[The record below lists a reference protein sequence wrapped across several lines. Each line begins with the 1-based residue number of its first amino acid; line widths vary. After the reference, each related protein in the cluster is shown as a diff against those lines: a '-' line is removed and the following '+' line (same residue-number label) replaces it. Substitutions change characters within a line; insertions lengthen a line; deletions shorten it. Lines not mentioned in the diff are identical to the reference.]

1 MENKINEVLEKLE
14 QLKEN
19 NVSHDE
25 LGQTMGFHEVEM
37 IKNEI
42 SNYLNTLLNDYKQN
56 LKAFPKNTTDKFI
69 EKAKNTIVNLEGMIN
84 NIEKTIEKGVNQ
96 PEYPNRRSNIINQFK
111 TYYDEV
117 EGDFHIYES
126 KLSFQKIKKLE
137 MDHSGVSAK
146 EGELNT
152 LLKSV
157 KEKEGEISKILGTV
171 RDKMIA
177 KGLEETAGTFDGLR
191 KNHLDR
197 ENKWFVTS
205 IIFSIILVVLLIVFF
220 FHKNELGTTN
230 ALIVYY
236 VKKIALISVTAIFLK
251 ISIKRNNLERNL
263 RIIYDHRATVLEQYK
278 IFEGAIGDDEAAKNQ
293 FRLEIAKYIFS
304 DPDSGYNKDA
314 KNENL
319 NVSPIFQLA
328 DKFTS

>member
-1 MENKINEVLEKLE
+1 
-14 QLKEN
+14 
-19 NVSHDE
+19 
-25 LGQTMGFHEVEM
+25 
-37 IKNEI
+37 
-42 SNYLNTLLNDYKQN
+42 
-56 LKAFPKNTTDKFI
+56 
-69 EKAKNTIVNLEGMIN
+69 
-84 NIEKTIEKGVNQ
+84 
-96 PEYPNRRSNIINQFK
+96 
-111 TYYDEV
+111 
-117 EGDFHIYES
+117 
-126 KLSFQKIKKLE
+126 
-137 MDHSGVSAK
+137 
-146 EGELNT
+146 
-152 LLKSV
+152 
-157 KEKEGEISKILGTV
+157 
-171 RDKMIA
+171 MIA

-236 VKKIALISVTAIFLK
+236 VKKIALISVTAI
-251 ISIKRNNLERNL
+251 L